1 MKPGD
6 TVWIIESNTN
16 IRSATLMRINGN
28 LTLIKFENG
37 GGIQIPMKRL
47 FHSEN
52 EARKALKIV
61 HFSDRQNEFRT
72 KDEKS
77 SAYRTY
83 MYDSQENF

>member
-6 TVWIIESNTN
+6 AVWIIESNIN
-16 IRSATLMRINGN
+16 VRSATLMRMNGN
-28 LTLIKFENG
+28 LALIKFENG

-47 FHSEN
+47 FHNEN
-52 EARKALKIV
+52 EARKALKIG
-61 HFSDRQNEFRT
+61 HFSDRQNDFRT
-72 KDEKS
+72 KDGKS